1 MQALI
6 HAHTRQFSALG
17 DINRHVDDPLG
28 QSEQGNA
35 GDQGDQK
42 TMNASVSGQP
52 PLPTEGSTAARAF
65 LAGHLVT
72 LEPEVANT
80 VAHRQQQEKIK
91 GGGEVQKIVAGS
103 PEPH

>member
-17 DINRHVDDPLG
+17 EINRHVDDPLG

-35 GDQGDQK
+35 GDQGNQK
-42 TMNASVSGQP
+42 SMDAAVGRQP
-52 PLPTEGSTAARAF
+52 PLPTEGFSAARAF
-65 LAGHLVT
+65 LTSHLVT
-72 LEPEVANT
+72 LEPEIANT

-91 GGGEVQKIVAGS
+91 GRGKVQKIVPGS
-103 PEPH
+103 PQPH